1 MAPIFVVIEVLCKAG
16 LMPDFM
22 AKLTTIVEPEVEH
35 YRASLTKTGKA
46 E

>member
-16 LMPDFM
+16 LMPEFM
-22 AKLTTIVEPEVEH
+22 AKLTTIVQPEVDH
-35 YRASLTKTGKA
+35 YRSSLGGKGKS